1 MTLDDLGLPEEDRQE
16 IRAALLTWKK
26 DGVARPLIPLD
37 HDVNGDGVADAF
49 GLDENDE
56 LIIVTD
62 ANLKDTVS
70 RADGSGIEGGEGE

>member
-37 HDVNGDGVADAF
+37 HDVNGDGVADFAIRLA
-49 GLDENDE
+49 GRQRKVRHQQGHEAENGDS
-56 LIIVTD
+56 IYP
-62 ANLKDTVS
+62 
-70 RADGSGIEGGEGE
+70 